1 MLSTPK
7 SDRRPPPATPTSE
20 KSALQRHRESALR
33 NPCRGI
39 VAAAF
44 IYGAGACLR
53 TAERLLRVPSGTV
66 LAARREM
73 ENRRG

>member
-1 MLSTPK
+1 MAHPF
-7 SDRRPPPATPTSE
+7 RA
-20 KSALQRHRESALR
+20 
-33 NPCRGI
+33 I
-39 VAAAF
+39 AASAF

-73 ENRRG
+73 DQRRG